1 MTIPFGVASL
11 RIALLRRLA
20 VRTGS
25 RPERQPHPPEMRA
38 HVERV
43 SLRRACVPGRGR
55 ARTDRRRR
63 HRRAE
68 RPRARGA
75 RAWSPRHEQRADR
88 RAAVAEHPHS
98 WAPPPERLREAA
110 AGRQARARRRRRTRS
125 HGRSNRLRRFLD
137 RNQPPPLERN
147 ARGTWAKSQ
156 RSPRWRKMWRSAR
169 AHRTARAGSIRLS
182 SRGTAAESGRRGG
195 DPRRTRRAADPSCAV
210 RSAVMER
217 SA

>member
-1 MTIPFGVASL
+1 MITIPFGVASL

-38 HVERV
+38 HVEGV

-110 AGRQARARRRRRTRS
+110 AGRQVRARRRRRTRS
-125 HGRSNRLRRFLD
+125 HGPSNRLRRFLD

-182 SRGTAAESGRRGG
+182 SRGTAAEFGHGEATPAGR
-195 DPRRTRRAADPSCAV
+195 DVRRTRHARCGQP
-210 RSAVMER
+210 
-217 SA
+217 